1 MDVTDDGVAINDLV
15 VVVKNVIK
23 LANMSSTDAD
33 RDLRVTSVQLVLH
46 AIATVSAGG
55 GLDFRLPVLGMK
67 LRVGASVTRRD
78 THTIDM
84 TLVPPDLLGQ
94 YETRDG
100 EIETALL
107 DAVEAIRA
115 VMTLAAQGDDP
126 FLLRAGTV
134 ELCFAVAKDGTIALG
149 ASGELKDEVTHSLR
163 MTLAAPS

>member
-23 LANMSSTDAD
+23 LANMSSTDAG

-94 YETRDG
+94 HEIRDG
-100 EIETALL
+100 EIETVLL

-115 VMTLAAQGDDP
+115 VMTRAAQGDDP
-126 FLLRAGTV
+126 FLLRAGSV
-134 ELCFAVAKDGTIALG
+134 ELGFAIAKDGTIALG